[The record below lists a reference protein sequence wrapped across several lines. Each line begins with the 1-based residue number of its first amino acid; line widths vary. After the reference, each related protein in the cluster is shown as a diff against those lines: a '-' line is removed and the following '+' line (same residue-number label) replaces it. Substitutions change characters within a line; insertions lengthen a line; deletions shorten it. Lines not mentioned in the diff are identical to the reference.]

1 MRFDLKV
8 ALRYLLSN
16 RLQSALLIGGV
27 AIAVTVFTFNAALIN
42 GLAEFQIDRVVGSSA
57 HVVIEPAK
65 PAPRI
70 VTAPA
75 GTERLVVSQ
84 RALERRE
91 HRLERRQHAEGRQHH
106 GRRVEQVRKV
116 VRPRADR
123 QRVEC
128 GRTQCGGHQP
138 QQRVRF
144 RFG

>member
-70 VTAPA
+70 ATAPA

-91 HRLERRQHAEGRQHH
+91 QIKQWRSVERIIDTLRGAL
-106 GRRVEQVRKV
+106 RR
-116 VRPRADR
+116 A
-123 QRVEC
+123 
-128 GRTQCGGHQP
+128 T
-138 QQRVRF
+138 
-144 RFG
+144 